1 MIYDILASLL
11 GAVIIGGAAYLV
23 LRAFKNEK

>member
-11 GAVIIGGAAYLV
+11 GAFIIGGAGYLV
-23 LRAFKNEK
+23 LRAFKNKK